1 MLFIQRNKLYY
12 LFIRSKTNNKKPNLK
27 ERERER
33 ERFYLN
39 LKEETRVIAE
49 YKQKHST
56 PSKFEGNL
64 KKKNKE
70 KGKCYLY
77 QQLLRVTYI
86 Y

>member
-1 MLFIQRNKLYY
+1 
-12 LFIRSKTNNKKPNLK
+12 
-27 ERERER
+27 
-33 ERFYLN
+33 LN

-64 KKKNKE
+64 KLKNKE

-77 QQLLRVTYI
+77 QELLRVAYI